1 MLLIGEQHA
10 RTCRSLHRRA
20 FLQVGAS
27 SILGLTQADLLKA
40 SGGEAAR
47 QTKRGTKPPN
57 ARTSGEPT
65 GVAKSVILL
74 WLWGGP
80 SQLDTFDP
88 KPHAPLDYRGPF
100 GTIPT
105 RVTGIRFCEL
115 FPKLAAQTDKLSLV
129 RTLVSQSNDHGIA
142 GTIGLTGS
150 GAGGTGLDGK
160 PLPGSPRPALGSI
173 VAKAAANGRRETMP
187 ARQPGMH
194 PFFVV
199 GGKLH
204 QGKKPIIGE
213 GGGVLGAAWDPFR
226 LEYDPVSGTKVPAL
240 QLPKE
245 LTPERMGDRQKLLAA
260 FGTLE
265 NRAADLSAAG
275 RLDEYRSRALAM
287 LTSPNAANAF
297 DLSLEKPTLA
307 DRYGRTRFGQSC
319 LLARRLVEAG
329 VPFVQVNWSDHVEA
343 EEDSGDGGWDH
354 HYRNFQIMQDRHAP
368 WLDQSFSAL
377 LTDLHDRGLL
387 ASTLVLAVGEFGREP
402 KVNDKA
408 GREHWPNCYCA
419 VLAGGGVKGGRVIG
433 TSDAKAAHPI
443 DTPLTPADLN
453 ATVLQQVGLTSE
465 QVTGL
470 GLTPTGRAIE
480 ELF

>member
-1 MLLIGEQHA
+1 MLLVGHQKA
-10 RTCRSLHRRA
+10 RTCHGIHRRA
-20 FLQVGAS
+20 FLQAGAS
-27 SILGLTQADLLKA
+27 SVLGLSLADLLR
-40 SGGEAAR
+40 AR
-47 QTKRGTKPPN
+47 VTGTS
-57 ARTSGEPT
+57 AGA
-65 GVAKSVILL
+65 AKSVVLL

-88 KPHAPLDYRGPF
+88 KPNAPLDYRGPF

-105 RVTGIRFCEL
+105 KITGVRFCEL
-115 FPKLAAQTDKLSLV
+115 FPQLAKLTDKLAV
-129 RTLVSQSNDHGIA
+129 IRTLTTQSNDHGIA
-142 GTIGLTGS
+142 GTIGLTSS

-160 PLPGSPRPALGSI
+160 PLPGSPRPALGSV
-173 VAKAAANGRRETMP
+173 VAKALATTKRHDAA
-187 ARQPGMH
+187 MH
-194 PFFVV
+194 PFFVI

-204 QGKKPIIGE
+204 QGKKAIIGE
-213 GGGVLGAAWDPFR
+213 GGGPLGAAWDPFR

-240 QLPKE
+240 QLPTD
-245 LTPERMGDRQKLLAA
+245 LTPERMTDRQKLLNA
-260 FGTLE
+260 FGRAE
-265 NRAADLSAAG
+265 SRAAEVAATG
-275 RLDEYRSRALAM
+275 TLDAYRLRALEM
-287 LTSPNAANAF
+287 LTSPNAATAF
-297 DLSLEKPTLA
+297 DLSKEKSSLA

-368 WLDQSFSAL
+368 WLDQSYSAL
-377 LTDLHDRGLL
+377 LTDLAERGLL
-387 ASTLVLAVGEFGREP
+387 ASTLVIAVGEFGREP

-408 GREHWPNCYCA
+408 GREHWPGCYAA
-419 VLAGGGVKGGRVIG
+419 VLAGAGVRGGRVIG
-433 TSDAKAAHPI
+433 TSDAKAARPA

-470 GLTPTGRAIE
+470 GLTPTGRVIE